1 MIKGKKKVVLL
12 ICGLLLIAFVV
23 VQVISNQIVNKAN
36 SISINSVDLT
46 EIKNGDYTGEYSVS
60 PVYVKV
66 KVVVQNH
73 QIKDIDILKHSN
85 GFGSSAENIVDDIIS
100 NQSLDV
106 DAVSGATVSS
116 KCILKAIEN
125 AVEKGK

>member
-46 EIKNGDYTGEYSVS
+46 EVKNGDYTGEYSVS

-73 QIKDIDILKHSN
+73 QIKDIDILKPSN